1 LASITTTKKNK
12 KTLKINIKVRTCFMN
27 VRIGI
32 TLHKQ
37 ILKYK
42 NNQAGFQN
50 IVKLQG
56 VIFVL

>member
-1 LASITTTKKNK
+1 
-12 KTLKINIKVRTCFMN
+12 MN
-27 VRIGI
+27 VCIGI

-42 NNQAGFQN
+42 NNETCFQI

-56 VIFVL
+56 VIFVLYIIDNSSDNILIHQH